1 MKYTF
6 SQIINSNMKSIRTY
20 EKSSKSKGVY
30 EFKLKPFY
38 ICFNYEETLQENI
51 INKKQLIDKIK
62 KIKNDLIKS
71 REIKDLKNVVLC
83 YKYFFYFPKS
93 YSAGINLL
101 SVVCIEKKE
110 NGFYVFNEFVNTSKD
125 LSELYSRISDFEGV
139 QKSIKE
145 FGYKKFDEE
154 EIANE
159 IIFDLINDTELSSWN
174 YEIDTEDKGLNFEF
188 CK

>member
-6 SQIINSNMKSIRTY
+6 SQILKNNMKSIIIN
-20 EKSSKSKGVY
+20 EKKEKRKGVY
-30 EFKLKPFY
+30 GVELNSFY
-38 ICFNYEETLQENI
+38 IRFNYEEMLQENI
-51 INKKQLIDKIK
+51 TNKKQLIDKIK

-145 FGYKKFDEE
+145 FGYKKFNEE

-159 IIFDLINDTELSSWN
+159 IIFDLIDDTELSSWN